1 MRTVRRRQARGCEC
15 LQWHGWWAPD
25 RAGRT
30 DEVVLGRGAL
40 AGEEICRLLEGG
52 EATQRQVHVVAQD
65 EDDVDR
71 PQQEKRGSCRFYDRG
86 PFFITATTTRR
97 GFSDSK

>member
-1 MRTVRRRQARGCEC
+1 V
-15 LQWHGWWAPD
+15 QWHGWWAPD

-40 AGEEICRLLEGG
+40 AGEELCRLLEGG

-65 EDDVDR
+65 EDDVGAALLG
-71 PQQEKRGSCRFYDRG
+71 Q
-86 PFFITATTTRR
+86 RR
-97 GFSDSK
+97 WRVGWALRWRTEEGAAGGLGRECQPCVK